1 MFSAESRDLFR
12 GGQVSL
18 RADSLAIQRYP
29 RVASNPSTN
38 IAVMPKQ
45 RRTAIA
51 MSRLPR
57 LIDPQATW
65 LCGLRAALR
74 RIQESGD
81 LIVIADGTAGSDFVR
96 RGAERLG
103 IPIEVFAINA
113 GLENGSPNE
122 VGVIPLQDR
131 ALMAKADLVL
141 ALHVRTNGNIHRALQ
156 ERLAR
161 NNPVE
166 IVDLPEMLPQAVRDD
181 LVERGVTFW
190 SPSVKDQVPFGLF
203 DDSPFERP
211 TVCELVPQP
220 SANEWTF
227 LSHTTRACA
236 GPWPTQ
242 SMPDYV
248 DSILDSAGDA
258 DHSVIAAL
266 ERIVTQRKLLAA
278 SRMIRGGHA
287 VVCLTAVPLLDLPP
301 LRKFQTHRSRW
312 DFEPYGICI
321 RQQWLQD
328 RGARPVIYGD
338 EATWQSLGEG
348 ARPFFQFTS
357 SPSSSPGMD
366 WSVEREWRHVG
377 DLDLNELPPEDGLLF
392 VRHYEDAVRLSRS
405 SPWPITLW
413 PAPAEATSE

>member
-1 MFSAESRDLFR
+1 MSEPRR
-12 GGQVSL
+12 I
-18 RADSLAIQRYP
+18 AI
-29 RVASNPSTN
+29 V
-38 IAVMPKQ
+38 
-45 RRTAIA
+45 

-81 LIVIADGTAGSDFVR
+81 LLVVAEGAAGTDFVR
-96 RGAERLG
+96 RGAERLR
-103 IPIEVFAINA
+103 IPIEEATISA
-113 GLENGSPNE
+113 GLENGWVNE
-122 VGVIPLQDR
+122 EGAIPPPDR
-131 ALMAKADLVL
+131 ALLATADLVL
-141 ALHVRTNGNIHRALQ
+141 ALQVRTNGNIHRALQ

-161 NNPVE
+161 NGPVE
-166 IVDLPEMLPQAVRDD
+166 IVDLPDTHPRAVRDD
-181 LVERGVTFW
+181 LIGRGATLW
-190 SPSVKDQVPFGLF
+190 SPSGDGQLSFGPSN
-203 DDSPFERP
+203 DSQDEKPSI
-211 TVCELVPQP
+211 CELVPQP
-220 SANEWTF
+220 SPDEWTF

-236 GPWPTQ
+236 GPWPSQ
-242 SMPDYV
+242 SVPDYI
-248 DSILDSAGDA
+248 DSLLDDAGEA
-258 DHSVIAAL
+258 DHCAIAAL

-321 RQQWLQD
+321 RQRWLQE
-328 RGARPVIYGD
+328 RGARPVIYGN

-348 ARPFFQFTS
+348 DRPFFQFTS
-357 SPSSSPGMD
+357 SPSSSPGTD
-366 WSVEREWRHVG
+366 WSVEREWRHAG
-377 DLDLNELPPEDGLLF
+377 DLDLHELPAQDGLLF

-413 PAPAEATSE
+413 PVPVEATPG